1 MHSLPLITTLV
12 LAFGLALVFGF
23 LAERFGRAPALV
35 GFLLAGI
42 AAGQHT
48 PGPFAD
54 PELAHQL
61 SEIGVMLLMFG
72 VGLHFSVR
80 DLMSVKGIA
89 IPGAVGQMA
98 LATLLGAVAA
108 HWLWDWSWGAGI
120 VFGLS
125 LSCASTVVLIKALE
139 VRGQLTNRDGRIA
152 MGWLVVEDI
161 ATVLILVLL
170 PPLSGLLGA
179 PGSEAASG
187 NELMKDI
194 LMTLVNVAAFI
205 AVMFIVGRRAMPWL
219 LYQVAKTGSR
229 ELFTLFVLAAA
240 LGVAYAAAAIFH
252 VSFAL
257 GAFFAGMVMRESRF
271 AHRAATESI
280 PLQDAFSV
288 LFFVGVGML
297 FDWHILIEA
306 PGQVLVALLVVVFG
320 KSLAAF
326 GIVLLL
332 KRPLKTAL
340 TVGAS
345 LAQIGEFSFILA
357 GEAVALGLSD
367 NRMVN
372 LIVGAAILSIALNP
386 VLFELTGRVEKLLV
400 NRWTWARRAAERGT
414 DEVVEEERADTST
427 RPIFMA
433 GDGPMVLDLARRW
446 RKSGMKPVV
455 LTTHHEVA
463 QELEKAGVDY
473 VECEPDDASSLE
485 NAGLGKALSYLI
497 FANGAETLRYH
508 TVAQR
513 IAPNVPFMIVADDP
527 GVWVDV
533 ADKEE
538 SKVRLLT
545 TAELIEGKLWEV
557 VLRSA
562 FRKQAEDEVQKQNAP
577 EGASDKAESAEPAE
591 TEARDRSSNGNST
604 LWKKLLGKVNI
615 SKLRKGN

>member
-1 MHSLPLITTLV
+1 
-12 LAFGLALVFGF
+12 
-23 LAERFGRAPALV
+23 
-35 GFLLAGI
+35 
-42 AAGQHT
+42 
-48 PGPFAD
+48 
-54 PELAHQL
+54 
-61 SEIGVMLLMFG
+61 ML
-72 VGLHFSVR
+72 
-80 DLMSVKGIA
+80 
-89 IPGAVGQMA
+89 
-98 LATLLGAVAA
+98 
-108 HWLWDWSWGAGI
+108 
-120 VFGLS
+120 GLS
-125 LSCASTVVLIKALE
+125 VSIASTVVLIKALE

-179 PGSEAASG
+179 PGSETAGG

-326 GIVLLL
+326 AIVLLL

-367 NRMVN
+367 NMRLGSTV
-372 LIVGAAILSIALNP
+372 AASGTAQ
-386 VLFELTGRVEKLLV
+386 VVSA
-400 NRWTWARRAAERGT
+400 ARSYHREGDTTINQYIQSKAQTAA
-414 DEVVEEERADTST
+414 
-427 RPIFMA
+427 
-433 GDGPMVLDLARRW
+433 DLARETRW
-446 RKSGMKPVV
+446 
-455 LTTHHEVA
+455 E
-463 QELEKAGVDY
+463 
-473 VECEPDDASSLE
+473 
-485 NAGLGKALSYLI
+485 
-497 FANGAETLRYH
+497 
-508 TVAQR
+508 
-513 IAPNVPFMIVADDP
+513 
-527 GVWVDV
+527 
-533 ADKEE
+533 ADKA
-538 SKVRLLT
+538 K
-545 TAELIEGKLWEV
+545 A
-557 VLRSA
+557 
-562 FRKQAEDEVQKQNAP
+562 RK
-577 EGASDKAESAEPAE
+577 
-591 TEARDRSSNGNST
+591 R
-604 LWKKLLGKVNI
+604 
-615 SKLRKGN
+615 

>member
-108 HWLWDWSWGAGI
+108 HWFWDWSWGAGI

-400 NRWTWARRAAERGT
+400 SRWAWARHAAERGT
-414 DEVVEEERADTST
+414 DEVVEEDRADTST

-473 VECEPDDASSLE
+473 VECEPDDATTLE

-508 TVAQR
+508 TVAER

-527 GVWVDV
+527 GVWVDI
-533 ADKEE
+533 AEKEG

-577 EGASDKAESAEPAE
+577 EGAEGTTETGETVETDAPAKNPN
-591 TEARDRSSNGNST
+591 DNST
-604 LWKKLLGKVNI
+604 FWEKLLGKVNI

>member
-320 KSLAAF
+320 KSLPAF
-326 GIVLLL
+326 RIVLHLN
-332 KRPLKTAL
+332 RPLKTAL

-400 NRWTWARRAAERGT
+400 SRWAWARHAAERGT
-414 DEVVEEERADTST
+414 DEVVEEDRADTST

-473 VECEPDDASSLE
+473 VECEPDDATTLE

-508 TVAQR
+508 TVAER

-533 ADKEE
+533 AEKEG
-538 SKVRLLT
+538 SKVKLLT
-545 TAELIEGKLWEV
+545 TAELIERKLWEV

-562 FRKQAEDEVQKQNAP
+562 FRKQAEDEVQKQNA
-577 EGASDKAESAEPAE
+577 SDGMSEKAESADAPE
-591 TEARDRSSNGNST
+591 TESQAPGANDNST
-604 LWKKLLGKVNI
+604 FWKKLLRKVNI

>member
-48 PGPFAD
+48 PGPS
-54 PELAHQL
+54 PIRN
-61 SEIGVMLLMFG
+61 SRISSPKSGVMLLMFG

-80 DLMSVKGIA
+80 DLMSVEWASPFRARSDRWRSRLFSGRLRRTGYGI
-89 IPGAVGQMA
+89 GAGR
-98 LATLLGAVAA
+98 
-108 HWLWDWSWGAGI
+108 GI

-194 LMTLVNVAAFI
+194 LMTLVNVVAFI

-326 GIVLLL
+326 AIVLLL

-386 VLFELTGRVEKLLV
+386 VLFELTGRIEKLLV
-400 NRWTWARRAAERGT
+400 SRWAWARRAAEIGSEET
-414 DEVVEEERADTST
+414 VEEDRPDTST

-433 GDGPMVLDLARRW
+433 GDGRW
-446 RKSGMKPVV
+446 C
-455 LTTHHEVA
+455 L
-463 QELEKAGVDY
+463 
-473 VECEPDDASSLE
+473 
-485 NAGLGKALSYLI
+485 
-497 FANGAETLRYH
+497 TLRA
-508 TVAQR
+508 V
-513 IAPNVPFMIVADDP
+513 
-527 GVWVDV
+527 
-533 ADKEE
+533 
-538 SKVRLLT
+538 
-545 TAELIEGKLWEV
+545 
-557 VLRSA
+557 
-562 FRKQAEDEVQKQNAP
+562 
-577 EGASDKAESAEPAE
+577 GASRA
-591 TEARDRSSNGNST
+591 
-604 LWKKLLGKVNI
+604 
-615 SKLRKGN
+615 

>member
-1 MHSLPLITTLV
+1 M
-12 LAFGLALVFGF
+12 
-23 LAERFGRAPALV
+23 
-35 GFLLAGI
+35 
-42 AAGQHT
+42 
-48 PGPFAD
+48 
-54 PELAHQL
+54 
-61 SEIGVMLLMFG
+61 
-72 VGLHFSVR
+72 
-80 DLMSVKGIA
+80 
-89 IPGAVGQMA
+89 
-98 LATLLGAVAA
+98 
-108 HWLWDWSWGAGI
+108 
-120 VFGLS
+120 
-125 LSCASTVVLIKALE
+125 VLIKALE

-326 GIVLLL
+326 AIVLLL

-400 NRWTWARRAAERGT
+400 SRWAWARRAAEIGSEET
-414 DEVVEEERADTST
+414 VEEDRPDTST

-463 QELEKAGVDY
+463 QELEKAGIDFL
-473 VECEPDDASSLE
+473 ECEPDDASSLE

-497 FANGAETLRYH
+497 F
-508 TVAQR
+508 
-513 IAPNVPFMIVADDP
+513 PNVPFMIVADDP

-577 EGASDKAESAEPAE
+577 EGAAETAESAGPEDTQNRDPEPN
-591 TEARDRSSNGNST
+591 DNSVF
-604 LWKKLLGKVNI
+604 WKKLLGKVNI

>member
-1 MHSLPLITTLV
+1 MQNLPLVTSLV
-12 LAFGLALVFGF
+12 GAFGLALVFGY
-23 LAERFGRAPALV
+23 LAERYFRMPALV
-35 GFLLAGI
+35 GYLLSGVFV
-42 AAGQHT
+42 QFFPWLPPVDRSVT
-48 PGPFAD
+48 
-54 PELAHQL
+54 EQLA
-61 SEIGVMLLMFG
+61 EVGVMLLMVG

-80 DLMSVKGIA
+80 DLLAVKGVA
-89 IPGAVGQMA
+89 LPGALLQM
-98 LATLLGAVAA
+98 LLIILLGALFA
-108 HWLWDWSWGAGI
+108 WGFWDWGAGSATL
-120 VFGLS
+120 FGLT
-125 LSCASTVVLIKALE
+125 LSCASTVVVTKALE
-139 VRGQLTNRDGRIA
+139 MAKLTNAPEGRVA
-152 MGWLVVEDI
+152 MGWLIVQDLV
-161 ATVLILVLL
+161 TVIILVLL
-170 PPLSGLLGA
+170 PPFASVMLS
-179 PGSEAASG
+179 SG
-187 NELMKDI
+187 PVDGR
-194 LMTLVNVAAFI
+194 A
-205 AVMFIVGRRAMPWL
+205 IVGNVLSTLAGVALFAFLMLGGGRRIIPFILKRVAM
-219 LYQVAKTGSR
+219 TGSR
-229 ELFTLFVLAAA
+229 ELFTLAVLALA
-240 LGVAYAAAAIFH
+240 LGIAYAAGVFFN
-252 VSFAL
+252 VSYAL
-257 GAFFAGMVMRESRF
+257 GAFLAGMVMRESRF

-306 PGQVLVALLVVVFG
+306 PGQALVALLVVVFG

-326 GIVLLL
+326 AIVLLL

-386 VLFELTGRVEKLLV
+386 VLFELTGRIEKLLV
-400 NRWTWARRAAERGT
+400 SRWAWARRAAEIGSEET
-414 DEVVEEERADTST
+414 VEEDRPDTST

-463 QELEKAGVDY
+463 QELEKAGIDFL
-473 VECEPDDASSLE
+473 ECEPDDASSLE

-508 TVAQR
+508 AVAQR

-545 TAELIEGKLWEV
+545 TGELIEGKLWEV

-562 FRKQAEDEVQKQNAP
+562 FRKQAEEGAQKQNAP
-577 EGASDKAESAEPAE
+577 EGAAETAESAGPED
-591 TEARDRSSNGNST
+591 TQNRDPDPNDNSVF
-604 LWKKLLGKVNI
+604 WKKLLGKVNI

>member
-108 HWLWDWSWGAGI
+108 HWFWDWSWGAGI

-179 PGSEAASG
+179 PGSETAGG

-400 NRWTWARRAAERGT
+400 NRWAWARRAAEIGAEET
-414 DEVVEEERADTST
+414 VEEERPDTST

-473 VECEPDDASSLE
+473 VECEPDDATTLE

-508 TVAQR
+508 AVAER

-527 GVWVDV
+527 GVWVDI
-533 ADKEE
+533 AEKEG

-545 TAELIEGKLWEV
+545 TGELIEGKLWEV

-562 FRKQAEDEVQKQNAP
+562 FRKQAEEGAQKQNAP

-604 LWKKLLGKVNI
+604 LWKKLLRKVNI

>member
-48 PGPFAD
+48 PGPYAD

-98 LATLLGAVAA
+98 VATLLGAAAA
-108 HWLWDWSWGAGI
+108 HLFWDWSWGAGL

-179 PGSEAASG
+179 PTAETAAGGSD
-187 NELMKDI
+187 LLQDI

-205 AVMFIVGRRAMPWL
+205 AVMFIIGRRAMPWM

-240 LGVAYAAAAIFH
+240 LGVAYAAAMVFH

-306 PGQVLVALLVVVFG
+306 PGQVLVALLVVVLG
-320 KSLAAF
+320 KSVAAF
-326 GIVLLL
+326 FIVLLL

-357 GEAVALGLSD
+357 GESVALGLSD
-367 NRMVN
+367 DRMVN
-372 LIVGAAILSIALNP
+372 LIVASAILSIALNP
-386 VLFELTGRVEKLLV
+386 VLFGLTGKVEALLTK
-400 NRWTWARRAAERGT
+400 RWGWARKAAAIGT
-414 DEVVEEERADTST
+414 EETIEEERADTST

-433 GDGPMVLDLARRW
+433 GDSPVLFDLASRW
-446 RKSGMKPVV
+446 RRSGMKPVV
-455 LTTHHEVA
+455 LTTHHETA
-463 QELEKAGVDY
+463 EQLEKAGIDY
-473 VECEPDDASSLE
+473 LEAAPDDASALE
-485 NAGLGKALSYLI
+485 NAGFEKALSYVI
-497 FANGAETLRYH
+497 FSNGAETLRYRA
-508 TVAQR
+508 VAER
-513 IAPNVPFMIVADDP
+513 IAPSVPFLIVADEP
-527 GVWVDV
+527 GVWAEVTE
-533 ADKEE
+533 KEE
-538 SKVRLLT
+538 TNVRVLCV
-545 TAELIEGKLWEV
+545 AELIEGKLWET
-557 VLRSA
+557 VLRQA
-562 FRKQAEDEVQKQNAP
+562 FRKRAEDEAQRKNAQ
-577 EGASDKAESAEPAE
+577 
-591 TEARDRSSNGNST
+591 EA
-604 LWKKLLGKVNI
+604 
-615 SKLRKGN
+615 

>member
-1 MHSLPLITTLV
+1 M
-12 LAFGLALVFGF
+12 
-23 LAERFGRAPALV
+23 
-35 GFLLAGI
+35 
-42 AAGQHT
+42 
-48 PGPFAD
+48 
-54 PELAHQL
+54 
-61 SEIGVMLLMFG
+61 
-72 VGLHFSVR
+72 
-80 DLMSVKGIA
+80 
-89 IPGAVGQMA
+89 
-98 LATLLGAVAA
+98 
-108 HWLWDWSWGAGI
+108 
-120 VFGLS
+120 
-125 LSCASTVVLIKALE
+125 
-139 VRGQLTNRDGRIA
+139 
-152 MGWLVVEDI
+152 
-161 ATVLILVLL
+161 
-170 PPLSGLLGA
+170 
-179 PGSEAASG
+179 
-187 NELMKDI
+187 
-194 LMTLVNVAAFI
+194 
-205 AVMFIVGRRAMPWL
+205 
-219 LYQVAKTGSR
+219 
-229 ELFTLFVLAAA
+229 
-240 LGVAYAAAAIFH
+240 
-252 VSFAL
+252 
-257 GAFFAGMVMRESRF
+257 
-271 AHRAATESI
+271 
-280 PLQDAFSV
+280 
-288 LFFVGVGML
+288 
-297 FDWHILIEA
+297 
-306 PGQVLVALLVVVFG
+306 
-320 KSLAAF
+320 
-326 GIVLLL
+326 
-332 KRPLKTAL
+332 
-340 TVGAS
+340 
-345 LAQIGEFSFILA
+345 
-357 GEAVALGLSD
+357 ALGLSD

-508 TVAQR
+508 AVAQR

>member
-1 MHSLPLITTLV
+1 MHTLPLITTLV

-54 PELAHQL
+54 PALAHQL

-98 LATLLGAVAA
+98 FATLLGAGAA
-108 HWLWDWSWGAGI
+108 HWIWDWHWGAGI

-170 PPLSGLLGA
+170 PPLAGLLGA
-179 PGSEAASG
+179 SDATDLSG
-187 NELMKDI
+187 KELMMEI
-194 LMTLVNVAAFI
+194 TMTLVNVAAFI
-205 AVMFIVGRRAMPWL
+205 AVMFVIGRRAMPWML
-219 LYQVAKTGSR
+219 HQVAKTGSR

-306 PGQVLVALLVVVFG
+306 PGQVLTALLVVVLG
-320 KSLAAF
+320 KSVTAF

-332 KRPLKTAL
+332 KRPLRTAL

-357 GEAVALGLSD
+357 GEAVALKLADGH
-367 NRMVN
+367 MVN

-386 VLFELTGRVEKLLV
+386 VLFGLTERMEKLLTT
-400 NRWTWARRAAERGT
+400 RWSWARRAAALDAEET
-414 DEVVEEERADTST
+414 SEEERVDTTT
-427 RPIFMA
+427 RPVFLA
-433 GDGPMVLDLARRW
+433 GDGALLFDIARRW
-446 RKSGMKPVV
+446 RRSGMKPVV
-455 LTTHHEVA
+455 LTTHHETA
-463 QELEKAGVDY
+463 QELEKDGIDHL
-473 VECEPDDASSLE
+473 ECEPDDAVALD
-485 NAGLGKALSYLI
+485 NAGLSKALSYI
-497 FANGAETLRYH
+497 VFSNGAETLHYQA
-508 TVAQR
+508 VAEK
-513 IAPNVPFMIVADDP
+513 IAPNVPFLIVADDP
-527 GVWVDV
+527 GVWSEIEQ
-533 ADKEE
+533 KEGTNIL
-538 SKVRLLT
+538 VIT
-545 TAELIEGKLWEV
+545 TGELVEGKLWES
-557 VLRSA
+557 VLRCA
-562 FRKQAEDEVQKQNAP
+562 FRRNAEEEAARKNAKDAEEAGQNETAD
-577 EGASDKAESAEPAE
+577 SVKSA
-591 TEARDRSSNGNST
+591 
-604 LWKKLLGKVNI
+604 V
-615 SKLRKGN
+615 